1 MDSGDKRKS
10 ETGIHD
16 QASLDSTSIRDY
28 MPSFDE
34 MAMLAKTDPAAFE
47 MMRTELCEQAIA
59 RAPLHMRRRLQGLQF
74 KIDMERKR
82 SGSSMGACIR
92 ISQLMNESLLK
103 LNAALSNPRAY
114 LEHYYSQSAEV
125 IGLYVG
131 QSKA

>member
-1 MDSGDKRKS
+1 MDSGDTRKP
-10 ETGIHD
+10 ETSSFKK
-16 QASLDSTSIRDY
+16 ATLASTSIRNH

-34 MAMLAKTDPAAFE
+34 MAMLAKTDPEAFE

-59 RAPLHMRRRLQGLQF
+59 RAPLHMRKRLQGLQF

-114 LEHYYSQSAEV
+114 LEQYYSQSAEV
-125 IGLYVG
+125 IGLCVG